1 MKPDMSLL
9 PLYRS
14 LLRRIH
20 AAKCHPH
27 HLQDIRF
34 ILSYPLVETASR
46 TVTSSDE
53 VCGSG
58 LLQQQQQQRADS
70 SHVVRACCDDLHRAL
85 LSDSHVCDTPSTSR
99 SLSPVAQR
107 FIHMRELAW
116 LKTRLEKVLSASTQ
130 TILKEAEMVASELN
144 ETDFLDDAFFA
155 EKDPTKDGEAE
166 KEWRPHN
173 NAEEDICATGVAS
186 AGELGLRRE
195 MFVLRHIAPFPLA
208 AYYLSSF
215 NMDSRAIVAAAGNN
229 ERLLDFVQ
237 QHVPRRVV
245 CQNAD
250 LTLTVSV
257 RLFDEAMEGKRV
269 EKGSPFSQARRS
281 FMLSF
286 ELQPHDPTTRIDVVN
301 SYFLRLDVA
310 SSELLED
317 VGYIHAAHIW
327 KLAQYP
333 HRGNGTCCD
342 SIDDNDDDGRSNGD
356 ATDDHHRHCH
366 EGVVD
371 DVTSQFELSFINPSD
386 NPMVMKGQLYY
397 ILRAEN
403 DNSPACELPVRVI
416 SFGQLLLF
424 NCNK

>member
-1 MKPDMSLL
+1 MMQPDMSLL

-20 AAKCHPH
+20 AAQRLPH

-34 ILSYPLVETASR
+34 ILSYPLVEAASR
-46 TVTSSDE
+46 KVTSSGE

-58 LLQQQQQQRADS
+58 LLRQHRVDP

-85 LSDSHVCDTPSTSR
+85 LSFSHVCDTPSTSHP
-99 SLSPVAQR
+99 LPPVAQR
-107 FIHMRELAW
+107 LIHMRELVW
-116 LKTRLEKVLSASTQ
+116 LKARLEKVLSESTQ

-144 ETDFLDDAFFA
+144 ETDFLDDAFFV
-155 EKDPTKDGEAE
+155 EKDLTKDGEAE
-166 KEWRPHN
+166 KEWRSHN
-173 NAEEDICATGVAS
+173 NTEEDMCATGVAS

-215 NMDSRAIVAAAGNN
+215 NMDSRAIAAAAGNS
-229 ERLLDFVQ
+229 EWLLDFVQ

-269 EKGSPFSQARRS
+269 EKGSPFSQAHRS
-281 FMLSF
+281 FMLRF
-286 ELQPHDPTTRIDVVN
+286 ELQPRDPTTRIDVVN

-310 SSELLED
+310 SSELIED
-317 VGYIHAAHIW
+317 VGYVHAAHVW

-333 HRGNGTCCD
+333 YRGNGTHCD
-342 SIDDNDDDGRSNGD
+342 SVDNNDDDGRSDGV
-356 ATDDHHRHCH
+356 ASGDHHRHCH
-366 EGVVD
+366 EGVDD
-371 DVTSQFELSFINPSD
+371 DVASQFELSFINPSD

-424 NCNK
+424 NRNE